1 MKKGTAKAMRYI
13 VAGSALTLC
22 VIMTGCGCGQKKT
35 DPASEQVL
43 KISITP
49 EPSPTPAP
57 DTVDAA
63 RISRKIHRVL
73 LMRVE
78 TMKNKN
84 RIPLELYIHIP
95 FCVQKCQYCD
105 FLSGPS
111 DQETRDRYI
120 KALRAEIQAVQGVE
134 AYEIVSVFIGG
145 GTPSVLKAEA
155 IASIMETI
163 QKKFCFS
170 PDAEITIESNPGTVD
185 LAKLNAYRETG
196 INRLSL
202 GLQSTDSK
210 ELRMLGRIHTY
221 EEFLQSYQWAREAGF
236 QNINIDLMFAI
247 PGQSGEAW
255 RAHLRQVAE
264 LKPEHISAYSLIIE
278 EGTPFAECELDL
290 PDEDTE
296 YQMYEDTAG
305 ILAEYG
311 YQQYEIS
318 NYAKDGYACRHNIG
332 YWKRTEYLGLGLGAS
347 SLYGENRFSNTR
359 DMQEYLGFSENT
371 ERIRK
376 DVLKLSLKDQIEE
389 FMYLGLRMT
398 EGISEIDF
406 EQNFGQKLENIYGS
420 VLQKYKETGFLEKTG
435 ANWRFT
441 RKGIHVSNHI
451 LAEFLLDE
459 E

>member
-1 MKKGTAKAMRYI
+1 
-13 VAGSALTLC
+13 
-22 VIMTGCGCGQKKT
+22 
-35 DPASEQVL
+35 
-43 KISITP
+43 
-49 EPSPTPAP
+49 
-57 DTVDAA
+57 
-63 RISRKIHRVL
+63 
-73 LMRVE
+73 
-78 TMKNKN
+78 MKNN
-84 RIPLELYIHIP
+84 RRIPLELYVHIP
-95 FCVQKCQYCD
+95 FCVRKCQYCD

-111 DQETRDRYI
+111 DEETKDRYI
-120 KALRAEIQAVQGVE
+120 EALLKEIRAAEHTEG
-134 AYEIVSVFIGG
+134 YEIVSVFIGG
-145 GTPSVLKAEA
+145 GTPSALKAEA
-155 IASIMETI
+155 IASIMRTLQE
-163 QKKFCFS
+163 KFFFCE
-170 PDAEITIESNPGTVD
+170 DAEVTIEANPGTVD
-185 LAKLNAYRETG
+185 PEKLTIYRNVG

-202 GLQSTDSK
+202 GLQSTDAE
-210 ELRMLGRIHTY
+210 ELKLLGRIHSY
-221 EEFLQSYQWAREAGF
+221 EEFLKSYEWAREAGF
-236 QNINIDLMFAI
+236 SNINIDLMFAI
-247 PGQSGEAW
+247 PGQTGEAW
-255 RAHLRQVAE
+255 RQHLYQVAE
-264 LKPEHISAYSLIIE
+264 LNPEHISAYSLIIE
-278 EGTPFAECELDL
+278 EGTPFAEQNLDL

-359 DMQEYLGFSENT
+359 DMQEYLGFSGNT

-435 ANWRFT
+435 VNWRFT

>member
-1 MKKGTAKAMRYI
+1 MR
-13 VAGSALTLC
+13 L
-22 VIMTGCGCGQKKT
+22 
-35 DPASEQVL
+35 
-43 KISITP
+43 
-49 EPSPTPAP
+49 
-57 DTVDAA
+57 
-63 RISRKIHRVL
+63 
-73 LMRVE
+73 
-78 TMKNKN
+78 
-84 RIPLELYIHIP
+84 LELYINIP
-95 FCVQKCQYCD
+95 FCIKKCKYCD

-111 DQETRDRYI
+111 TADERESYVKSLCQDIRSYAHLA
-120 KALRAEIQAVQGVE
+120 KACRVISIFV
-134 AYEIVSVFIGG
+134 GG
-145 GTPSVLKAEA
+145 GTPSTLTAFQMQQ
-155 IASIMETI
+155 I
-163 QKKFCFS
+163 FS
-170 PDAEITIESNPGTVD
+170 AVRDTFVVEENAEITVEMNPGTVD
-185 LAKLNAYRETG
+185 REKLSGYKKCG
-196 INRLSL
+196 INRLSI
-202 GLQSTDSK
+202 GLQSTK
-210 ELRMLGRIHTY
+210 NRELQILGRIHTY

-247 PGQSGEAW
+247 PGQTGEAW

-359 DMQEYLGFSENT
+359 DMQEYLGFSGNT

-406 EQNFGQKLENIYGS
+406 EQNFGQKLENIYGAG
-420 VLQKYKETGFLEKTG
+420 LQKYKETGFLEKTG